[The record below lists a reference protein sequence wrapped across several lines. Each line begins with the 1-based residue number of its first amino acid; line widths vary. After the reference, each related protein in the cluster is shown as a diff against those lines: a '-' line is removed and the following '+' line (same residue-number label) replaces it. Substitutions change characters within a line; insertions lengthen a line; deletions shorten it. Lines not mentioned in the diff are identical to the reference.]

1 MTTLKVKFVF
11 KTEYQEQN
19 SLLSGR
25 SKIVTVPVGDVHY
38 FELVPQKDAAG
49 DPIIVKGKAVLE
61 SSPWSL
67 CNRTRA
73 DIGEQVGESDTRP
86 AGLHICPD
94 CEEKYKNHPAS
105 PWRAWIVG
113 VSVFLLFFLLGCLS
127 PSVAAA
133 TLTPVDPASTETAVL
148 QVTTEPTAEKHQ
160 AAVLVGAPECK
171 RVTAE
176 SLHVRDLPGYEVGEV
191 VGYLFGG
198 DVVQVRGSQEVDGVT
213 WYQTREGWSSGAWM
227 VAAEC
232 P

>member
-73 DIGEQVGESDTRP
+73 DIVTGKQIG
-86 AGLHICPD
+86 
-94 CEEKYKNHPAS
+94 
-105 PWRAWIVG
+105 RA
-113 VSVFLLFFLLGCLS
+113 
-127 PSVAAA
+127 
-133 TLTPVDPASTETAVL
+133 
-148 QVTTEPTAEKHQ
+148 
-160 AAVLVGAPECK
+160 
-171 RVTAE
+171 
-176 SLHVRDLPGYEVGEV
+176 HV
-191 VGYLFGG
+191 
-198 DVVQVRGSQEVDGVT
+198 
-213 WYQTREGWSSGAWM
+213 
-227 VAAEC
+227 
-232 P
+232 